1 MLQHPENPI
10 YHMLTEG
17 DLILRNDEY
26 YDYSADQWITIKDKY
41 IGELY
46 EGPFGYYDFIVI
58 RRKNNPIL

>member
-1 MLQHPENPI
+1 
-10 YHMLTEG
+10 MLTEG